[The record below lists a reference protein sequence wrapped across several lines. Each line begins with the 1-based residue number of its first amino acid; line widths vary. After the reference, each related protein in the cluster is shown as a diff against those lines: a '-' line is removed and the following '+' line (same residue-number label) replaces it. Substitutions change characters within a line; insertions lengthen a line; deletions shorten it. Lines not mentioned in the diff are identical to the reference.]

1 MPRCTASCWVNVVPS
16 SHALSAPNSRSVSTA
31 QRATTGRYVVPIWR
45 RRRSTPDMSHSTIV
59 VQWAASSSERFMCS
73 PIDWR
78 MRESGSP
85 AAAGVG
91 AGARG
96 RGRRHLGIGPVRAL
110 DVQRRLG
117 RRLTVAGLEEG
128 QDVLLAH
135 ATAAA
140 RALHL

>member
-1 MPRCTASCWVNVVPS
+1 MPRCTPSCWVNVVPS

-85 AAAGVG
+85 AAAGVAPAR
-91 AGARG
+91 AGAADGTSGSG
-96 RGRRHLGIGPVRAL
+96 RYGLSMCIGGSGRRRTA
-110 DVQRRLG
+110 
-117 RRLTVAGLEEG
+117 AGLEEG
-128 QDVLLAH
+128 QDVLLAD